1 MSNISKQMTKSRLL
15 NIEEL
20 EDTNNISLIG
30 RALSSPIRIEILRLI
45 NKKPMLASK
54 ISEKL
59 NIQVSSAL
67 VHLKILEEAKLVIV
81 ETSKKGK
88 RTINW
93 YSYTVPKLIILTRST
108 TETPKDKS
116 PVIYKLNIGDFIDA
130 KFSHSCGFASESQ
143 LIKEDAPHTMF
154 SPEKRNAQIIWN
166 KHAGYLT
173 YAIPNDYAD
182 SDQLKSISFS
192 MELCAETNGW
202 NNDYPSDITFY
213 INDVE
218 LCTWTC
224 PGDFGDR
231 YGTFTPPWW
240 FIESTKYG
248 LLTTVGVQNDGVYL
262 NQMLFNKN
270 VKLSDLNLKSGN
282 KTTFKICV
290 KENAKYCGGFN
301 IFGEKFGDYNQAI
314 VFTALYE
321 R

>member
-1 MSNISKQMTKSRLL
+1 MSIITKCVTQNRLL
-15 NIEEL
+15 NIGEL
-20 EDTNNISLIG
+20 EDANEISLIG
-30 RALSSPIRIEILRLI
+30 RALSSPIRIEILRLL
-45 NKKPMLASK
+45 NKKPMLASE
-54 ISEKL
+54 ISEEL
-59 NIQVSSAL
+59 CIQVSSAL
-67 VHLKILEEAKLVIV
+67 VHLKILKDAELINV

-93 YSYTVPKLIILTRST
+93 YSYAVPKLIIMTRVNP
-108 TETPKDKS
+108 EPQKDKA
-116 PVIYKLNIGDFIDA
+116 PVIYSINIGDFIDA
-130 KFSHSCGFASESQ
+130 EFSPSCGFASESQ
-143 LIKEDAPHTMF
+143 QLNESSPHTMF

-173 YAIPNDYAD
+173 YAIPNEYAD
-182 SDQLKSISFS
+182 SKKLKSISFS
-192 MELCAETNGW
+192 MELCAETNGY

-262 NQMLFNKN
+262 NQMLVNKH
-270 VKLSDLNLKSGN
+270 VKLTDLNLKSGN

>member
-1 MSNISKQMTKSRLL
+1 MANISEQMTKSRLL

-30 RALSSPIRIEILRLI
+30 RALSSPIRIEILRLL
-45 NKKPMLASK
+45 NKKPMLASE
-54 ISEKL
+54 IAETL
-59 NIQVSSAL
+59 DIQVSSAL
-67 VHLKILEEAKLVIV
+67 VHLKILEDAELIIV

-93 YSYTVPKLIILTRST
+93 YSYTVPRLVVLTRST
-108 TETPKDKS
+108 TETPKAKA
-116 PVIYKLNIGDFIDA
+116 PVIYKLNVGDFIDA
-130 KFSHSCGFASESQ
+130 EFSPSCGIASESQ
-143 LIKEDAPHTMF
+143 LINENAPNAMF

-166 KHAGYLT
+166 KHAGHLT
-173 YAIPNDYAD
+173 YAIPNEYAD
-182 SDQLKSISFS
+182 SDHLKSISFS

-240 FIESTKYG
+240 FTESTKYG
-248 LLTTVGVQNDGVYL
+248 LLTTVGIQNDGVYL
-262 NQMLFNKN
+262 NQILVNKD
-270 VKLSDLNLKSGN
+270 VKLSDLHLKRGN
-282 KTTFKICV
+282 KTTFKIAV
-290 KENAKYCGGFN
+290 KENALYCGGFN
-301 IFGEKFGDYNQAI
+301 IFGEKFGDYNQSI
-314 VFTALYE
+314 IFTALYE